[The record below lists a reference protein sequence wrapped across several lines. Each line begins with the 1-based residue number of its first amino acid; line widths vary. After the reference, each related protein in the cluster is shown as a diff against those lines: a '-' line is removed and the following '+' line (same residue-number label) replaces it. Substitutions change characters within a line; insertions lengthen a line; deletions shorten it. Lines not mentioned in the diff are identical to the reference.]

1 MQICDARVHA
11 CTKNEIGTTSTV
23 LATTCS
29 NIILYKYDSTVSV
42 GRILSYL
49 APPSYQYPTHLMALQ
64 FRTRIGDPAGNSTR
78 KKVDDQCYIIAIFIL
93 GS

>member
-49 APPSYQYPTHLMALQ
+49 APPSYQYPTLES
-64 FRTRIGDPAGNSTR
+64 RIGIPTCSMPT
-78 KKVDDQCYIIAIFIL
+78 VLCSY
-93 GS
+93 